1 METINQLRSSMMARN
16 KAYYEIEK
24 TNEELKR
31 AKERLDQINREL
43 EKRVDERT
51 AELREKQ
58 QEVIELNRHLEEKVR
73 AQVAKLKRHEEL
85 RRYLSP
91 QLSEII
97 LNSEHGLEK
106 EPQRRMLTVVFTDI
120 RGFSDFT
127 DSVEPEEAF
136 HLLDRYLSE
145 MTQIVHDHDGT
156 LNKISGDGL
165 LIFFGDP
172 LPMKDH
178 PLRAVKMAIAMQQK
192 ISELKEE
199 WRQYGHELGVGI
211 GVNTGF
217 VTVGNVGSKMH
228 RDYTVIGN
236 QVNIAARLESSA
248 RAGEILI
255 SQRTYSKISE
265 AVEAR
270 EVGEIQV
277 KGVHHPVTVYSV
289 SW

>member
-1 METINQLRSSMMARN
+1 
-16 KAYYEIEK
+16 
-24 TNEELKR
+24 
-31 AKERLDQINREL
+31 
-43 EKRVDERT
+43 
-51 AELREKQ
+51 
-58 QEVIELNRHLEEKVR
+58 
-73 AQVAKLKRHEEL
+73 
-85 RRYLSP
+85 
-91 QLSEII
+91 
-97 LNSEHGLEK
+97 
-106 EPQRRMLTVVFTDI
+106 MLTVVFTDI

-145 MTQIVHDHDGT
+145 MTQIVRDHDGT

-172 LPMKDH
+172 LPIEDH

-192 ISELKEE
+192 ILELKEE

-248 RAGEILI
+248 EAGEILI

-265 AVEAR
+265 ALEAR
-270 EVGEIQV
+270 EVGEIRV

-289 SW
+289 LW